1 LRYGEGIVRRSLA
14 EEEADARALY
24 LVLAE
29 IGGAGLVG
37 PTRELPAGTFYRSA
51 RAE

>member
-1 LRYGEGIVRRSLA
+1 
-14 EEEADARALY
+14 LY
-24 LVLAE
+24 LVLAN

-37 PTRELPAGTFYRSA
+37 PARELPAGTFYRPA